1 MFAIWANICWLSCC
15 SLGSMAW
22 LLHQSVWWLGFP
34 CMQMWDAFISLLLFS
49 PAMAELTLCSDVS
62 PNAWCPFISLHSW
75 VLLFCWRIVL
85 LLLLIVLRT
94 SMAIIYS
101 TSIFWKF
108 FFFFYVG
115 EWFRPGKVF
124 FHQCNHFSIYF
135 IFNYLDLGMYH
146 PECTINAAPTEI
158 LLRSRSSKF
167 CFTQG
172 FSTLL
177 SFFFF
182 LCYLDSL
189 AINDLPLS

>member
-108 FFFFYVG
+108 FFFFMLG
-115 EWFRPGKVF
+115 NGLDQEK
-124 FHQCNHFSIYF
+124 FSSISVITSLF
-135 IFNYLDLGMYH
+135 ILFLITLTWV
-146 PECTINAAPTEI
+146 CTTLSALSMLLP
-158 LLRSRSSKF
+158 LRSFSDLVPPNFVLLKAFPPYYLSS
-167 CFTQG
+167 
-172 FSTLL
+172 FS
-177 SFFFF
+177 S
-182 LCYLDSL
+182 
-189 AINDLPLS
+189 AILIA